1 MAIGRYPLS
10 VLASIINCLLPLAG
24 GYVVQHLL
32 MPLGVRVGVIA
43 NLLGC
48 WHLCTF

>member
-1 MAIGRYPLS
+1 
-10 VLASIINCLLPLAG
+10 LPLAG

-43 NLLGC
+43 NLLG
-48 WHLCTF
+48 LVADY